1 MTKFATY
8 MYLNMSPSHLRKFM
22 NFSQVMN
29 LVIYTIPLR
38 KKSWIDFLS
47 NGLSMLPTLFLV
59 SPLPLGLK
67 IRSIKETL
75 NWQLTRISWLRWTL
89 KFFKH
94 SMVRLKLAVSV
105 TLYCYVYQSFS
116 HFYLML
122 SYEGNRSQSL

>member
-89 KFFKH
+89 KFFKL
-94 SMVRLKLAVSV
+94 SMVQPKLAVSDNICCNIYR
-105 TLYCYVYQSFS
+105 LFS
-116 HFYLML
+116 HLYSML
-122 SYEGNRSQSL
+122 SYEGNRS

>member
-59 SPLPLGLK
+59 SP
-67 IRSIKETL
+67 
-75 NWQLTRISWLRWTL
+75 
-89 KFFKH
+89 
-94 SMVRLKLAVSV
+94 
-105 TLYCYVYQSFS
+105 
-116 HFYLML
+116 
-122 SYEGNRSQSL
+122 

>member
-29 LVIYTIPLR
+29 HVIYTIPLR

-75 NWQLTRISWLRWTL
+75 NWRLTRISWLRWTL

-94 SMVRLKLAVSV
+94 SMVRPKLAVSFNI
-105 TLYCYVYQSFS
+105 YCYIYRLFS
-116 HFYLML
+116 NLYSML
-122 SYEGNRSQSL
+122 SYEGNRS